1 MKYELVD
8 TYSETAVIK
17 VIGVGGGGGNAV
29 NHMVGCHIEGVEF
42 ICANTDAQAL
52 RKLTVDTIIQLG
64 VELTKG
70 LGAGTNP
77 EIGKHAAEENKDR
90 IKEVLQDGFYHGRYG
105 RWNGYRSNSCY
116 CANRKRNGYL
126 NGRRSD

>member
-29 NHMVGCHIEGVEF
+29 NHMVGSHIEGVEF

-77 EIGKHAAEENKDR
+77 EIGRHAAEENKER
-90 IKEVLQDGFYHGRYG
+90 IKEVLQVHAQY
-105 RWNGYRSNSCY
+105 
-116 CANRKRNGYL
+116 
-126 NGRRSD
+126 

>member
-1 MKYELVD
+1 MVD

-52 RKLTVDTIIQLG
+52 RKLTVDTVIQLG

-70 LGAGTNP
+70 LVPVPIRKLANMP
-77 EIGKHAAEENKDR
+77 QKK
-90 IKEVLQDGFYHGRYG
+90 IKTVLKKFYRAQI
-105 RWNGYRSNSCY
+105 WFS
-116 CANRKRNGYL
+116 
-126 NGRRSD
+126 